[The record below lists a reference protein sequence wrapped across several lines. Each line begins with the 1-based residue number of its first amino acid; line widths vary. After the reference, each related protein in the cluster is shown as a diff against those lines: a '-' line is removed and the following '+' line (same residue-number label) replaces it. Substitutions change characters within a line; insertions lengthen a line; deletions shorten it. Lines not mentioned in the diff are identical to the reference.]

1 MNARL
6 RLTVALGDYDIN
18 QAILDGSLRPSGLD
32 LVGITMASPQRHWR
46 MLMHQEFDIAELSL
60 GSYSARV
67 SRGEDDLVAIP
78 AFPHRRFRHGYAFAS
93 SAAGIQ
99 RPEDLAGASI
109 GVRNWQTT
117 AGVWIRGI
125 LDEFHNVPVE
135 SVDWVAQDGED
146 VEMSLPEGVK
156 LRRVEPGRA
165 VTDMCAS
172 GELQGLVYPELPRQ
186 LLAGDGT
193 IKRVFD
199 DPKSVEQDYYRRT
212 EIFPIMHVVAI
223 KRALV
228 EQYPWLPRTVL
239 EAFTE
244 SKRRSI
250 ERLKNPRTVSLAWLR
265 DLQEEE
271 EALLGADPWRY
282 GLDQVNRNTLET
294 FLRYAAAQGVTA
306 RKVSVDE
313 LFAPSTIDAMPRYV

>member
-18 QAILDGSLRPSGLD
+18 RAILDGSLRSSGLD
-32 LVGITMASPQRHWR
+32 LIGITMASPQRHWR
-46 MLMHQEFDIAELSL
+46 MLKHQEFDIAELSL
-60 GSYSARV
+60 GSYSARI

-93 SAAGIQ
+93 SASRIK
-99 RPEDLAGASI
+99 RPEDLAGTSI

-125 LDEFHNVPVE
+125 LDEFHGVPVE

-156 LRRVEPGRA
+156 LRRVEQGKA

-186 LLAGDGT
+186 ILAGDGT
-193 IKRVFD
+193 IKRVFA

-239 EAFTE
+239 ETFAE

-306 RKVSVDE
+306 RQVAVDE
-313 LFAPSTIDAMPRYV
+313 LFAPSSIDAMPEYV